1 MEEMIRAEHLS
12 YEYVRT
18 WEEESGSRQERI
30 QALDDLSLSIEKGSF
45 VAVLGHNGSG
55 KSTFAKEINALL
67 KPTVNLSHLT
77 CTEYS
82 GITLSP

>member
-45 VAVLGHNGSG
+45 VAVLGQWFG
-55 KSTFAKEINALL
+55 KE
-67 KPTVNLSHLT
+67 HLCQRDQCPFKT
-77 CTEYS
+77 HWRCAVCARHGY
-82 GITLSP
+82 GAG